1 MWLWG
6 SLITT
11 VTRWFDL
18 KGIGDVSLNHCCC
31 ATLRSLEEQ
40 TLVSNLITIV
50 KSSNWQ
56 IQRDPLLWWGR
67 RDGCSPR
74 NWCQL
79 QPRRGDRWSR
89 CSRSRPQEK
98 QYCESESDNSSK
110 KSCRPEHHK
119 KESEDAKPFLSSLG
133 RQERLRC
140 SWHLSQS
147 AKICPIIVILKSW
160 HLKIILIINHPLP
173 YEASRLWPELLWVD
187 RWPANY
193 QRTSNSDIC
202 NEMMGNR
209 PGRGFINWDD
219 TFTIILA

>member
-1 MWLWG
+1 ME
-6 SLITT
+6 
-11 VTRWFDL
+11 VHHE
-18 KGIGDVSLNHCCC
+18 IGVSFNQGGEIDDHD
-31 ATLRSLEEQ
+31 AVDHGHKRNNTGK
-40 TLVSNLITIV
+40 V
-50 KSSNWQ
+50 KV
-56 IQRDPLLWWGR
+56 IF
-67 RDGCSPR
+67 
-74 NWCQL
+74 
-79 QPRRGDRWSR
+79 
-89 CSRSRPQEK
+89 
-98 QYCESESDNSSK
+98 SSK

-119 KESEDAKPFLSSLG
+119 EESEDAKPFLSSLG

-209 PGRGFINWDD
+209 PGPGLSIGMILLQSLLLRILVRTNDNGFLWRWKCPNWSWCFYRGKFL
-219 TFTIILA
+219 ILILSFKC